1 MTSFISLYETSEHS
15 IGWVAIL
22 LDASIKGVIVLALA
36 AGLNLA
42 LKRSSAAFRHLIWL
56 LAVVSCLCLPVISV
70 TLPSWRLPI
79 GAQAVPSAKAVPG
92 NEGNLSGA
100 QLSSPDRQAATPQ
113 TLNPQ
118 IDLNHQTSGSSDA
131 VHEASEIS
139 GSQVGKWWSM
149 STLWTSI
156 GIAWGI
162 GMLAFTVPVV
172 VGLVGIWR
180 IARRSRRITDGSLLA
195 LASELAG
202 QVGIKRRIRLL
213 QGETDMPLTWGI
225 IRPQVLIPADAENW
239 STDQQRAV
247 LLHEF
252 SHIQRWD
259 WLTQTIAQIS
269 CAVYWFNPL
278 VWVADRR
285 MRLERE
291 RACDDHVLTSGCRA
305 TDYASHL
312 LEIARSSRS
321 SVFAARAAVAMAQP
335 SWIEKRL
342 RVILAADHNRNP
354 VTKAVV
360 AVSVL
365 AVACFVLLIG
375 VMRPAEAVEEE
386 ELLQQVREAAL
397 WWPEPTES
405 PPSDAEIEAIMGQF
419 AKRIRN
425 GFKLTERFLGAYPES
440 DERDEVWMYNIRFL
454 LGLGRQEVASTEIE
468 AFLKAFPK
476 SKHASDVWS
485 IKIELLEREG
495 KFKEALAELDNMDH
509 RAPLPAVYERKWQI
523 YSHMEDWEKAAEY
536 QLRAAELTL
545 GKPAPDFTLKDINGK
560 TVSLVDFRGKVVL
573 LDFWATW
580 CEPCIYGLPALKA
593 IYERFKHNPDFAL
606 IGISW
611 DFKDETIAKF
621 AADNEMPWIHIRET
635 EEMRAKFNVRA
646 IPHYTVIDKNGLIH
660 ENSMSGGSGLDAVI
674 ASLLAEAPGEPDQT
688 NIAKLHKLRG
698 DLHDRRGEREQAL
711 TEYER
716 ALQLQ
721 PKNMGLVSAIRD
733 WYERSAAQGYRQS
746 EKVLAFHNKS
756 LPKLAEAN
764 RNKTRADFG
773 LGFTAL
779 KFAEFYDGHGDAE
792 KCWQAF
798 QILMENDPDRDLAKD
813 VKRAVG
819 IWSTIRGR
827 PEFTAFTEDVFET
840 EQDRR
845 NDEAHRKLYAGSD
858 ERTEAQNS
866 FLVVEADGEI
876 FMGVVLSSTG
886 HLLVLD
892 RVADAA
898 DIRVKITEYFP
909 ARVVA
914 RDSQAKL
921 AIIKI
926 EGVDDLRPVV
936 MGTVEDLKGYAPF
949 DYRTEHGG
957 KARSFP
963 MIVFVTARGFSIH
976 DSGGEIGVL
985 IADSVYELKISR
997 RGNVGSFLI
1006 GERNDSPLS
1015 DAYIH
1020 FDGKLLGFCVD
1031 DESVYTGTAQSM
1043 PGPKYNVLP
1052 IDQIGASLERMGM
1065 ADMLGN

>member
-1 MTSFISLYETSEHS
+1 MMSFISLYGTSEHS
-15 IGWVAIL
+15 IGWLTIL
-22 LDASIKGVIVLALA
+22 LDASIKSVIVLALA
-36 AGLNLA
+36 AALNLA

-79 GAQAVPSAKAVPG
+79 GPQAVPPAKAVPG
-92 NEGNLSGA
+92 FEGNPGA
-100 QLSSPDRQAATPQ
+100 RQLSSPDRQAVTPHAPIPQ
-113 TLNPQ
+113 VNP
-118 IDLNHQTSGSSDA
+118 NHQAAGLPDSDQGESA
-131 VHEASEIS
+131 IS
-139 GSQVGKWWSM
+139 GSQVGEWWSM
-149 STLWTSI
+149 STLWTCI

-162 GMLAFTVPVV
+162 GMLVV
-172 VGLVGIWR
+172 LLPLLAGLLGIWR
-180 IARRSRRITDGSLLA
+180 IARRSRRIIDGSLLE

-202 QVGIKRRIRLL
+202 QVGIKRGIRLL

-225 IRPQVLIPADAENW
+225 IRPHVLIPVDAENW
-239 STDQQRAV
+239 PTDQQRAV

-269 CAVYWFNPL
+269 CAIYWFNPL
-278 VWVADRR
+278 VWFADRR

-291 RACDDHVLTSGCRA
+291 RACDDHVLTNGCRA

-312 LEIARSSRS
+312 LEIARTSRRS
-321 SVFAARAAVAMAQP
+321 AFAARAAVAMAQP

-342 RVILAADHNRNP
+342 RVILATNRNRRP
-354 VTKAVV
+354 VTKVAVT
-360 AVSVL
+360 VSVL
-365 AVACFVLLIG
+365 AVACLVLLIG
-375 VMRPAEAVEEE
+375 VMRPAEAVGEE
-386 ELLQQVREAAL
+386 ELLQQIREAAL
-397 WWPEPTES
+397 WWPQPTET
-405 PPSDAEIEAIMGQF
+405 PPSEAEIEAVMGQF
-419 AKRIRN
+419 AKRIKN
-425 GFKLTERFLGAYPES
+425 GFKLSERFLGTYPES
-440 DERDEVWMYNIRFL
+440 DKRDEVWMYNIRFL
-454 LGLGRQEVASTEIE
+454 LGLRRQEEANTEIE

-536 QLRAAELTL
+536 RLRAAELTL
-545 GKPAPDFTLKDINGK
+545 GKPAPDFRLKDINGES
-560 TVSLVDFRGKVVL
+560 VSLVDFRGKVVL

-580 CEPCIYGLPALKA
+580 CEPCIYGLPALKS
-593 IYERFKHNPDFAL
+593 IYERFKQNPDFAL

-611 DFKDETIAKF
+611 DFKDETVAKF
-621 AADNEMPWIHIRET
+621 AADNEMPWIHIRESK
-635 EEMRAKFNVRA
+635 EMRAKFNVRA

-660 ENSMSGGSGLDAVI
+660 ENSMSGGSGLVDVI
-674 ASLLAEAPGEPDQT
+674 ASLLAEAPGEPDQP
-688 NIAKLHKLRG
+688 NIAKLHKLRAE
-698 DLHDRRGEREQAL
+698 LHDRRGEREQAL
-711 TEYER
+711 PEYER
-716 ALQLQ
+716 ALRLQ
-721 PKNMGLVSAIRD
+721 PKNFSLISAIRT
-733 WYERSAAQGYRQS
+733 WYERSAAEGDFQA
-746 EKVLAFHNKS
+746 EKALAFHNES
-756 LPKLAEAN
+756 LPKLVEAN
-764 RNKTRADFG
+764 RYKTRASFG
-773 LGFTAL
+773 MGYTAL
-779 KFAEFYDGHGDAE
+779 KFAEFYDERGDAE

-798 QILMENDPDRDLAKD
+798 QIVMENDQDGDLAKR

-819 IWSTIRGR
+819 IWSTVRGR

-845 NDEAHRKLYAGSD
+845 SDEAHRKLYAGSD
-858 ERTEAQNS
+858 ERTEAEDS

-876 FMGVVLSSTG
+876 FMGVILSSTG

-898 DIRVKITEYFP
+898 DIRVKTTGYFP

-914 RDSQAKL
+914 RDSEARL

-963 MIVFVTARGFSIH
+963 MIVYVTARGFSIH
-976 DSGGEIGVL
+976 DPGGEIGVL
-985 IADSVYELKISR
+985 IGDSVDALEIDR
-997 RGNVGSFLI
+997 RGNVSSFLI
-1006 GERNDSPLS
+1006 GGRVDSPLS
-1015 DAYIH
+1015 DAYID
-1020 FDGKLLGFCVD
+1020 FDGSLLGFCVD
-1031 DESVYTGTAQSM
+1031 DEVVYTGTARSF
-1043 PGPKYNVLP
+1043 PGPKYNVVP

-1065 ADMLGN
+1065 TVMLGN

>member
-1 MTSFISLYETSEHS
+1 MMSFISLYGTSEHS
-15 IGWVAIL
+15 IGWLTIL
-22 LDASIKGVIVLALA
+22 LDASIKSVIVLALA

-79 GAQAVPSAKAVPG
+79 GPQTAPAAKAVPG
-92 NEGNLSGA
+92 FEGNPGA
-100 QLSSPDRQAATPQ
+100 TQLSSPDSQAATARAPIPQVDSNRQAAGLPKSVQ
-113 TLNPQ
+113 GE
-118 IDLNHQTSGSSDA
+118 SA
-131 VHEASEIS
+131 IS

-162 GMLAFTVPVV
+162 GMLAFIAPVL

-195 LASELAG
+195 LAGELAG
-202 QVGIKRRIRLL
+202 QVGIKRGIRLL
-213 QGETDMPLTWGI
+213 QGESDMPLTWGI
-225 IRPQVLIPADAENW
+225 IRPHVLIPADAENW
-239 STDQQRAV
+239 PTDQQRAV

-252 SHIQRWD
+252 SHIRRWD

-269 CAVYWFNPL
+269 CAIYWFNPL
-278 VWVADRR
+278 VWFADRR

-291 RACDDHVLTSGCRA
+291 RACDDHVLTNGCRA

-312 LEIARSSRS
+312 LEIARTSRRS
-321 SVFAARAAVAMAQP
+321 AFATRAAVAMAQP

-342 RVILAADHNRNP
+342 RVILATDRNRNP
-354 VTKAVV
+354 VTKAAV

-365 AVACFVLLIG
+365 AVASLVLLIG
-375 VMRPAEAVEEE
+375 VMRPAEAVGEE

-397 WWPEPTES
+397 WWPQPTEI
-405 PPSDAEIEAIMGQF
+405 PPSDAEIEAVMGQF
-419 AKRIRN
+419 AKRIKN
-425 GFKLTERFLGAYPES
+425 GFKLSERFLGTYPES

-495 KFKEALAELDNMDH
+495 KFKEALAELDDMDH

-536 QLRAAELTL
+536 RLRAAELTL
-545 GKPAPDFTLKDINGK
+545 GKPAPDFTLKDINGE

-573 LDFWATW
+573 LNFWATW
-580 CEPCIYGLPALKA
+580 SEPCIYGLPAQKS
-593 IYERFKHNPDFAL
+593 IYERFEHNPDFVL

-611 DFKDETIAKF
+611 DFKDETVAKF
-621 AADNEMPWIHIRET
+621 AAKNEMPWIHIRESK
-635 EEMRAKFNVRA
+635 EMRAKFNVRA

-660 ENSMSGGSGLDAVI
+660 ENSMSGGSGLEAVI
-674 ASLLAEAPGEPDQT
+674 ASLLAESPGEPDQP
-688 NIAKLHKLRG
+688 NIAKLHKLRAE
-698 DLHDRRGEREQAL
+698 LHDRRGEREQAL

-716 ALQLQ
+716 ALKLQ

-733 WYERSAAQGYRQS
+733 WYERSAAQGYRQA
-746 EKVLAFHNKS
+746 EKSLAFHNAS
-756 LPKLAEAN
+756 LPKLVEAN

-798 QILMENDPDRDLAKD
+798 QILMENDPDGDLAKD

-819 IWSTIRGR
+819 IWSTIRAI
-827 PEFTAFTEDVFET
+827 PEFTKFTENVLET

-845 NDEAHRKLYAGSD
+845 SDEAHRKLYAASD
-858 ERTEAQNS
+858 ERTEARNS

-886 HLLVLD
+886 YLLVLD

-898 DIRVKITEYFP
+898 DIRVKIKEDFP

-914 RDSQAKL
+914 RDSETRL
-921 AIIKI
+921 AILKI
-926 EGVDDLRPVV
+926 EGVEDLRPVV

-957 KARSFP
+957 KAKSFP

-976 DSGGEIGVL
+976 DSGGKIGVL
-985 IADSVYELKISR
+985 IADSVYELEFGR
-997 RGNVGSFLI
+997 RGNVSSFLI
-1006 GERNDSPLS
+1006 GERVNAPLS
-1015 DAYIH
+1015 DAYID

-1031 DESVYTGTAQSM
+1031 DEVVYTGTAQSM

-1065 ADMLGN
+1065 TVMLGH